1 MTTSSAA
8 GKLERALRQ
17 LENIEGLIGGLPRIY
32 RNNEEKRSEFEA
44 VLDQIK
50 QLRIKIKHLEQLII
64 DEDEGQ
70 FKG

>member
-17 LENIEGLIGGLPRIY
+17 LENIESLIGGLPRIY
-32 RNNEEKRSEFEA
+32 RSNEEKRSEFDA

-50 QLRIKIKHLEQLII
+50 QLRIKIKRLEQLIV
-64 DEDEGQ
+64 DEDEHQ